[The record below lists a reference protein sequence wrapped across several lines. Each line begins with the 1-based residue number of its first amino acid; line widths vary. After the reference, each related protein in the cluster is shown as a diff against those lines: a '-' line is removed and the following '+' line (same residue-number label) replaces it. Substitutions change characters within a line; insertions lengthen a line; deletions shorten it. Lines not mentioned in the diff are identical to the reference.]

1 MRPKSS
7 LELKAEACRRAS
19 QIIQA
24 SQEGGPTEMQL
35 AIRRIEQ
42 IPDYYTLEEA
52 RTLFEEFRFRYSA
65 QLPNTRGKYPA
76 PMAPID
82 PRQAEANA
90 MRSSQLSCALCFIT
104 PSNPNQPS
112 SI

>member
-1 MRPKSS
+1 MRPKAS
-7 LELKAEACRRAS
+7 LELKAEALRRAS

-24 SQEGGPTEMQL
+24 GQEGGPTEMQL

-65 QLPNTRGKYPA
+65 QLPNTRGKHPD

-82 PRQAEANA
+82 PKTGRGKRYAQFPAFVRT
-90 MRSSQLSCALCFIT
+90 MLYYSLKSQPT
-104 PSNPNQPS
+104 E
-112 SI
+112 